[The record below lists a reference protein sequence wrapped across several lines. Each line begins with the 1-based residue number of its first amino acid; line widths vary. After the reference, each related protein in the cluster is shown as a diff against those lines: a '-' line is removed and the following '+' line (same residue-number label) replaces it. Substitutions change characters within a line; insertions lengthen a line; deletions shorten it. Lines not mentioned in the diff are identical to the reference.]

1 MSTPTPDRCGVTT
14 VMDGKTI
21 TCVLPPGHDD
31 TLHQGP
37 DGGWWLGDDSLP
49 SVPQP
54 SPTAGSNDGEERFE
68 GHDSRECGEHRT
80 TGPRAWCSNCQEWCY
95 PGILCR
101 GCELPLLRQ
110 RAEQAEAALQ
120 RVRNLAA
127 SLHDGVLVRCFLA
140 ALDQPEEAPTG
151 QERAAPVDWEAI
163 ALQRE
168 RELKE
173 AGEARHRAEVALR
186 DLTDPRP
193 CDPHPGNGY
202 CQTHGEKAP
211 CPHAA
216 AKAILDRTEETP

>member
-110 RAEQAEAALQ
+110 RAEQAEAAL
-120 RVRNLAA
+120 
-127 SLHDGVLVRCFLA
+127 
-140 ALDQPEEAPTG
+140 
-151 QERAAPVDWEAI
+151 
-163 ALQRE
+163 
-168 RELKE
+168 
-173 AGEARHRAEVALR
+173 R